1 MSRPIERKLRVCV
14 HEAGHAVIALDST
27 SGSAR
32 VRLMIS
38 PDGGL
43 SGQTTESPGP
53 RHKWR
58 CSPYFRRALVAAA
71 GELAEEKYF
80 GSAPPPWCVETDHQ
94 RLADYAVSLGLDEDA
109 MLRDVRK
116 RVCRAFNDERI
127 WRQVIAVAG
136 ALFAAWPIDAITEVT
151 EVSEAELRE
160 VIAMVTA

>member
-1 MSRPIERKLRVCV
+1 MGRPIERKLRICA
-14 HEAGHAVIALDST
+14 HEAGHAVIALDT
-27 SGSAR
+27 GGSAR

-38 PDGGL
+38 PEGGL

-53 RHKWR
+53 RHKWK

-71 GELAEEKYF
+71 GETAEEKYF
-80 GSAPPPWCVETDHQ
+80 GVGPPAWAVETDHQ
-94 RLADYAVSLGLDEDA
+94 RLSDCAVTLGLDEDA

-116 RVCRAFNDERI
+116 RVTRAFNDERI

-136 ALFAAWPIDAITEVT
+136 ALFAAWPIDAVTEVT
-151 EVSEAELRE
+151 EIDEGTLRE